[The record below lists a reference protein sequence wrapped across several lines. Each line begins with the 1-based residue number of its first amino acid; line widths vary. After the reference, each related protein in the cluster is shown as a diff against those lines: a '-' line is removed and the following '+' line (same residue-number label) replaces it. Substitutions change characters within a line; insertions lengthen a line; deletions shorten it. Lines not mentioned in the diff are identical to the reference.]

1 MSEIEHQPVDT
12 AAEPAP
18 AGEESSHAA
27 HTKAVTGAVKKVG
40 KNAWTSKLKTMMK
53 RFSKKNKTTAHG
65 HGHGH
70 GHGDGGAAE
79 EEAPAEP
86 APEEPAV

>member
-27 HTKAVTGAVKKVG
+27 HTKAVTGAAKKIG
-40 KNAWTSKLKTMMK
+40 KNPWTLKLKKMMG
-53 RFSKKNKTTAHG
+53 RFSKKNKTPA

-70 GHGDGGAAE
+70 GHGDGGATE

-86 APEEPAV
+86 APEPAV